1 MELLKVCTQVLLTN
15 KNIFKKLAVAS
26 FLVLGLLSSCGSDKK
41 KQASEIKKEK
51 TVKTAEKPKVVKKET
66 PKPAKKKKD
75 VVRLKKED
83 LLVKDI
89 INQKNVR
96 QFFLDYGRKNPETK
110 LLLKTRLG
118 NMHITLYKQTPLHR
132 ASFIYLIKNG
142 YYNKTCFHR
151 IVKDFIIQG
160 GWSDKAIVDRYRIQL
175 NRYRLPPEFRE
186 GVVHKRG
193 ALSATRRWVNNPGK
207 LSSPFEFFIMQ
218 TSVDCSHLNGE
229 HTVFGQVT
237 KGFDV
242 IDKICNLKLDGY
254 SEWPEVD
261 VDIEF
266 EILK

>member
-1 MELLKVCTQVLLTN
+1 MQVLSIKTVAL
-15 KNIFKKLAVAS
+15 KKLAWAS
-26 FLVLGLLSSCGSDKK
+26 FFCFLVSCGNEQKTSKVETEVKKTQKKEVQTKPKEEPKK
-41 KQASEIKKEK
+41 KIAKTFKQEEK
-51 TVKTAEKPKVVKKET
+51 VI
-66 PKPAKKKKD
+66 
-75 VVRLKKED
+75 RLKKED
-83 LLVKDI
+83 LLIKDV

-151 IVKDFIIQG
+151 IVPEFIIQG
-160 GWSDKAIVDRYRIQL
+160 GWSELPIVDTYRIQL
-175 NRYRLPPEFRE
+175 NRYRLPAEFRE
-186 GVVHKRG
+186 GVIHKKG
-193 ALSATRRWVNNPGK
+193 ALSASRRWVNNPHK
-207 LSSPFEFFIMQ
+207 MSSPFEFFIMQ
-218 TSVDCSHLNGE
+218 TSVDCSHLNNE

-237 KGFDV
+237 KGLDV
-242 IDKICNLKLDGY
+242 IDKINRVKLDGN

-266 EILK
+266 EILR